1 MLVYRTFDTEA
12 PIASLYHDNKNHQN
26 PTSGSGP
33 HVSSLDLRQP
43 GLGQVGRIS
52 HPTRN
57 SYNEPAAMSA
67 PRTKRQFAG
76 AASDPA
82 QRQITS
88 FFSSVPSS
96 STSSTSQHLN
106 VPSPIASPPL
116 PASVQANLLS
126 VGMRVR
132 KSVPEGYKTGSYSAF
147 TLWDESNNSNPT
159 THSTMGEGRSRAN
172 AISTPRE
179 LLPFCGIHKVG
190 GLGTQP
196 ENFTLSPSPS
206 SYTLSSTASQPLLS
220 VNGSPLDDDSMD
232 DVPGLSSSQES
243 IESTTSNLSVPPS
256 KTRKRSYTEDEDETP
271 DIPGHL
277 NLNVNFNVWRD
288 SFDGEVSP
296 RSQAPAGWAPSN
308 GRIMAMP
315 RKAKHRAS
323 KLAAQA
329 MDQENVMIVEGPD
342 GADFEEADFLVQ
354 TAELGYREGSRGW
367 EVEMSDV

>member
-1 MLVYRTFDTEA
+1 
-12 PIASLYHDNKNHQN
+12 
-26 PTSGSGP
+26 
-33 HVSSLDLRQP
+33 
-43 GLGQVGRIS
+43 
-52 HPTRN
+52 
-57 SYNEPAAMSA
+57 MSA

-88 FFSSVPSS
+88 FFSSALPSPSS
-96 STSSTSQHLN
+96 SNSQHVN
-106 VPSPIASPPL
+106 ASSPIVSPPL

-132 KSVPEGYKTGSYSAF
+132 KSVPEGYKTGNYSAF
-147 TLWDESNNSNPT
+147 ALWDESSNCNFKPSST
-159 THSTMGEGRSRAN
+159 THTTMGEGRSRAN

-196 ENFTLSPSPS
+196 ENATPSPSP
-206 SYTLSSTASQPLLS
+206 YTSTYTSSSTTYQPLLS
-220 VNGSPLDDDSMD
+220 VNGLPLDDDSMD
-232 DVPGLSSSQES
+232 DVPGLTSSQES
-243 IESTTSNLSVPPS
+243 IESTDSNLPISPT
-256 KTRKRSYTEDEDETP
+256 KTRKRSYTEDEEDKPET
-271 DIPGHL
+271 PGHL

-288 SFDGEVSP
+288 TFDGEVSP

-308 GRIMAMP
+308 GRIMAVP
-315 RKAKHRAS
+315 RKAKYRGS

-329 MDQENVMIVEGPD
+329 MDQENVMVVESGAD
-342 GADFEEADFLVQ
+342 GADFEEADFLVR
-354 TAELGYREGSRGW
+354 TAELEYRDGSRGW

>member
-1 MLVYRTFDTEA
+1 
-12 PIASLYHDNKNHQN
+12 
-26 PTSGSGP
+26 
-33 HVSSLDLRQP
+33 
-43 GLGQVGRIS
+43 
-52 HPTRN
+52 
-57 SYNEPAAMSA
+57 MSA

-106 VPSPIASPPL
+106 VSSPIASPSL

-172 AISTPRE
+172 AISSPRE

-196 ENFTLSPSPS
+196 ENATLSPS
-206 SYTLSSTASQPLLS
+206 SYTSSSTAYQPLLS
-220 VNGSPLDDDSMD
+220 INGLPLDDDSMD
-232 DVPGLSSSQES
+232 DVPGLTSSQES
-243 IESTTSNLSVPPS
+243 IESTASNLSVSPT
-256 KTRKRSYTEDEDETP
+256 KTRKRSYTEDDEETP
-271 DIPGHL
+271 DTPGHL

-296 RSQAPAGWAPSN
+296 RSQAPTGWAPSN
-308 GRIMAMP
+308 GRIMAVP
-315 RKAKHRAS
+315 RKAKQRGS

-329 MDQENVMIVEGPD
+329 MDQENVMVVEGPD
-342 GADFEEADFLVQ
+342 GADFDEADFLVR
-354 TAELGYREGSRGW
+354 TAELGYNEGSRGW